1 MTIPNIS
8 LIPSSG
14 DISVQMI
21 SSLLGN
27 GWWKFVSGAAPSGPG
42 SILGQLFS
50 VIDIALLMYVSA
62 IMMYTAVV
70 GGLATAHE
78 GVPLGKRYHSVWA
91 PIRGPATWFMLFP
104 LPWAKGLAMIQ
115 VILLVAVYWGIG
127 VADDVWSAF
136 VQEVPKYGG
145 MIIPYQGNQAK
156 EQAFV
161 EKALI
166 DTTAQQYIVKNGN
179 QQLTPQ
185 WLWVGDSYS
194 GSWVYGLAPQSNP
207 TPAGIQYG
215 LGTITFKC
223 SSDMSSTDAPSGS
236 WLGNLWGNTVQT
248 VRNAYGAVT
257 GTAVTTA
264 QSTQAC
270 QDERANVGMVME
282 DLQPYADKI
291 VSMNA
296 QSNGKAPSAAE
307 LSSLV
312 SMYQNLQGEAYTAA
326 SQYGGAQYTQ
336 QLQKFANTSSNLGW
350 ASSAYY
356 WWTLSNVNAKAQAQ
370 IQSLHA
376 AVTLPSESAMAR
388 SVGSFY
394 KPYIQA
400 VKGLIQLYQAEQN
413 RTSQQAQ
420 AVNVAT
426 VGGAGANTG
435 SSWAGKRLMEMPMLF
450 TSGDP
455 LSNVSTFGKKVQ
467 HWGEGLM
474 AVGVGTKIVVYGAK
488 AVGAI
493 AGSATDE
500 VDGPTGTVGGGI
512 LGGMVGKAIV
522 GGLKAAALPLGKL
535 AFAVGA
541 FMVGEGAILHYVFP
555 AIPGVIMMIAIVGW
569 LFLVVELMV
578 ASVLWAAAHV
588 YAEGEGFAPPQA
600 QYGYSA
606 AIGIIARPLLL
617 TMGFIFAFFIMDIG
631 GWFLG
636 EALQA
641 FLAGMGGTQ
650 VGITGFCSMLA
661 VVIGTEFLFIKT
673 VLKLIT
679 HLADRAP
686 QWIGGH
692 SGQGLGTEEVA
703 GGATLAVAGAGGVV
717 GKYAGK
723 VGGIMG
729 GKDQKREN
737 DESGSGSGGG
747 NGGSEPARKV
757 AAQGLNAGSAGSAGS
772 TVAEETIGEDG
783 TTVQ

>member
-1 MTIPNIS
+1 MTMPNIS
-8 LIPSSG
+8 LIPTAN

-179 QQLTPQ
+179 QRLTPQ

-194 GSWVYGLAPQSNP
+194 GSWVYGMTAGGG
-207 TPAGIQYG
+207 TAGIQYG

-223 SSDMSSTDAPSGS
+223 SSDMSATDAPSGS
-236 WLGNLWGNTVQT
+236 TLGNLWGDTVQT
-248 VRNAYGAVT
+248 VKDAFSAVT
-257 GTAVTTA
+257 GATVTTA
-264 QSTQAC
+264 QDTQAC
-270 QDERANVGMVME
+270 LDEKANVGMLM
-282 DLQPYADKI
+282 DNLQPYADKI
-291 VSMNA
+291 VSINA

-312 SMYQNLQGEAYTAA
+312 SMYQNLQGEAYKAA
-326 SQYGGAQYTQ
+326 SHYGGAQYTQ
-336 QLQKFANTSSNLGW
+336 QLQTFAATSSNLGW

-356 WWTLSNVNAKAQAQ
+356 WWTLENINAKAQAQ
-370 IQSLHA
+370 IKSLHA
-376 AVTLPSESAMAR
+376 RVTLPSSTAMAR

-400 VKGLIQLYQAEQN
+400 VKGLIELYQAEQN
-413 RTSQQAQ
+413 QSNQQTQ
-420 AVNVAT
+420 AVHVAM

-435 SSWAGKRLMEMPMLF
+435 SSWAGTRLMEMPGLF

-455 LSNVSTFGKKVQ
+455 LSNVAAFGAKVQ

-535 AFAVGA
+535 AFTVGA

-555 AIPGVIMMIAIVGW
+555 AIPGVIMMISIVGW

-617 TMGFIFAFFIMDIG
+617 TVGFIFAFFIMDIG

-650 VGITGFCSMLA
+650 VGIIGFCSMLA
-661 VVIGTEFLFIKT
+661 VIIGAEFLFIKT

-703 GGATLAVAGAGGVV
+703 GGATLAVAGTGAAVGRYAGKAGGLYGEAKQKKDDEAGGV
-717 GKYAGK
+717 
-723 VGGIMG
+723 
-729 GKDQKREN
+729 ET
-737 DESGSGSGGG
+737 
-747 NGGSEPARKV
+747 EPERKTV
-757 AAQGLNAGSAGSAGS
+757 AAGLNAGSA
-772 TVAEETIGEDG
+772 AETTETTGEDPA
-783 TTVQ
+783 Q

>member
-127 VADDVWSAF
+127 VADDVWSTF

-145 MIIPYQGNQAK
+145 MLIPYQGNMQK

-179 QQLTPQ
+179 QRLTPQ

-194 GSWVYGLAPQSNP
+194 GSWVYGMSAGG
-207 TPAGIQYG
+207 TAGIQYG

-223 SSDMSSTDAPSGS
+223 SSDMSATDAPSGS

-270 QDERANVGMVME
+270 QDERANVGMVMR
-282 DLQPYADKI
+282 DLVPYADQI
-291 VSMNA
+291 VAMNA
-296 QSNGKAPSAAE
+296 QSNGGAPSTAE
-307 LSSLV
+307 LGSLV
-312 SMYQNLQGEAYTAA
+312 GMYQNLQGEAYTAA
-326 SQYGGAQYTQ
+326 AQYGGAQYTQ
-336 QLQKFANTSSNLGW
+336 QLQKFATTSSNLGW

-356 WWTLSNVNAKAQAQ
+356 WWTLENINAKAQAQ

-376 AVTLPSESAMAR
+376 MVTLPSEYAMAR
-388 SVGSFY
+388 NVGQFY
-394 KPYIQA
+394 IPYIHA

-413 RTSQQAQ
+413 QSTHQAQ
-420 AVNVAT
+420 AMQAAT
-426 VGGAGANTG
+426 VGTG
-435 SSWAGKRLMEMPMLF
+435 TNSSSGDSWAGTRLMEMPMLF

-455 LSNVSTFGKKVQ
+455 LSNVAAFGAKVQ

-474 AVGVGTKIVVYGAK
+474 SVGVGTKIVVYGAK

-500 VDGPTGTVGGGI
+500 VDGPGGTVGGGI
-512 LGGMVGKAIV
+512 LGGMVGKALV

-535 AFAVGA
+535 AFVMGA
-541 FMVGEGAILHYVFP
+541 FMVGEGAVLHYVFP

-600 QYGYSA
+600 SYGYSA

-617 TMGFIFAFFIMDIG
+617 TVGFVFAFFIMDIG

-650 VGITGFCSMLA
+650 VGIIGFCSMLA
-661 VVIGTEFLFIKT
+661 VIIGTEFLFIKT

-723 VGGIMG
+723 VGAVY
-729 GKDQKREN
+729 GKDRQKKD
-737 DESGSGSGGG
+737 DETGTGGG
-747 NGGSEPARKV
+747 FEAEPPRKV
-757 AAQGLNAGSAGSAGS
+757 VAQGLNAGSAGS
-772 TVAEETIGEDG
+772 TVAEETTGEDG
-783 TTVQ
+783 TAQ

>member
-1 MTIPNIS
+1 MTMPNIS
-8 LIPSSG
+8 LIPTAN

-21 SSLLGN
+21 SSLLGT

-42 SILGQLFS
+42 SILGDLFS

-62 IMMYTAVV
+62 IMMYTAFV

-166 DTTAQQYIVKNGN
+166 DTTAQQYIVRNGN
-179 QQLTPQ
+179 QHLNPQ

-194 GSWVYGLAPQSNP
+194 GSWVYGMSAGG
-207 TPAGIQYG
+207 TAGIRYG

-223 SSDMSSTDAPSGS
+223 SSDMSVTDAPSGS
-236 WLGNLWGNTVQT
+236 WLGNIWGDTVQT
-248 VRNAYGAVT
+248 VKNTYGAVT
-257 GTAVTTA
+257 GTTVTTA
-264 QSTQAC
+264 QNTQAC
-270 QDERANVGMVME
+270 QDERANVGMVMG
-282 DLQPYADKI
+282 DLVPYADKL
-291 VSMNA
+291 VQMNA
-296 QSNGKAPSAAE
+296 QANGAPPSSAV
-307 LSSLV
+307 LGSLV
-312 SMYQNLQGEAYTAA
+312 SMYQNLQGEAYITA
-326 SQYGGAQYTQ
+326 SQYGGTQYKK
-336 QLQKFANTSSNLGW
+336 QLQTFATSSASLGW

-356 WWTLSNVNAKAQAQ
+356 WWTLENINAKAQAQ
-370 IQSLHA
+370 IKSLHA
-376 AVTLPSESAMAR
+376 VVALPSESAMAR
-388 SVGSFY
+388 NVGQFY
-394 KPYIQA
+394 TPYIHA
-400 VKGLIQLYQAEQN
+400 VKGLIELYQAEQN
-413 RTSQQAQ
+413 QSTQQAQ
-420 AVNVAT
+420 AVNVAA
-426 VGGAGANTG
+426 VGAGTSSSG
-435 SSWAGKRLMEMPMLF
+435 DSWAGTRLMEMPMLF

-455 LSNVSTFGKKVQ
+455 LSNVAAFGAKVQ

-474 AVGVGTKIVVYGAK
+474 AVGVGTKIVIYGTKIA
-488 AVGAI
+488 GAI
-493 AGSATDE
+493 AGSTTDE
-500 VDGPTGTVGGGI
+500 VDGPAGTVGGGI
-512 LGGMVGKAIV
+512 LGGMVGKALV

-535 AFAVGA
+535 AFVVGA
-541 FMVGEGAILHYVFP
+541 FMVGEGAVLHYVFP
-555 AIPGVIMMIAIVGW
+555 AIPGIIMMIAIVGW

-617 TMGFIFAFFIMDIG
+617 TVGFIFAFFIMDIG

-641 FLAGMGGTQ
+641 FLGGMGGTQ
-650 VGITGFCSMLA
+650 VGIIGFCSMLA
-661 VVIGTEFLFIKT
+661 VIIGAEFLFIKT

-703 GGATLAVAGAGGVV
+703 GGATRAVEGGGAVV
-717 GKYAGK
+717 GRYAVK

-737 DESGSGSGGG
+737 DESGSGSRGVRDP
-747 NGGSEPARKV
+747 EQKVV
-757 AAQGLNAGSAGSAGS
+757 AAALNAGSAAS
-772 TVAEETIGEDG
+772 TDTGNDGKSDET
-783 TTVQ
+783 TP

>member
-1 MTIPNIS
+1 MTMPNIS
-8 LIPSSG
+8 LIPTAN

-21 SSLLGN
+21 SSLLGT

-42 SILGQLFS
+42 SILGDLFS

-62 IMMYTAVV
+62 IMMYTAFV

-166 DTTAQQYIVKNGN
+166 DTTAQQYIVRNGN
-179 QQLTPQ
+179 QHLNPQ

-194 GSWVYGLAPQSNP
+194 GSWVYGMSAGG
-207 TPAGIQYG
+207 TAGIRYG

-223 SSDMSSTDAPSGS
+223 SSDMSVTDAPSGS
-236 WLGNLWGNTVQT
+236 WLGNIWGDTVQT
-248 VRNAYGAVT
+248 VKNTYGAVT
-257 GTAVTTA
+257 GTTVTTA
-264 QSTQAC
+264 QNTQAC
-270 QDERANVGMVME
+270 QDERANVGMVMG
-282 DLQPYADKI
+282 DLVPYADKL
-291 VSMNA
+291 VQMNA
-296 QSNGKAPSAAE
+296 QANGAPPSAAE
-307 LSSLV
+307 LGSLV
-312 SMYQNLQGEAYTAA
+312 SMYQNLQGEAYITA
-326 SQYGGAQYTQ
+326 SQYGGTQYKK
-336 QLQKFANTSSNLGW
+336 QLQTFATSSASLGW

-356 WWTLSNVNAKAQAQ
+356 WWTLENINAKAQAQ
-370 IQSLHA
+370 IKSLHA
-376 AVTLPSESAMAR
+376 VVALPSESAMAR
-388 SVGSFY
+388 NVGQFY
-394 KPYIQA
+394 TPYIHA
-400 VKGLIQLYQAEQN
+400 VKGLIELYQAEQN
-413 RTSQQAQ
+413 QSTQQAQ
-420 AVNVAT
+420 AVNVAA
-426 VGGAGANTG
+426 VGAGTSSSG
-435 SSWAGKRLMEMPMLF
+435 DSWAGTRLMEMPMLF

-455 LSNVSTFGKKVQ
+455 LSNVAAFGAKVQ

-474 AVGVGTKIVVYGAK
+474 AVGVGTKIVIYGTKIA
-488 AVGAI
+488 GAI
-493 AGSATDE
+493 AGSTTDE
-500 VDGPTGTVGGGI
+500 VDGPAGTVGGGI
-512 LGGMVGKAIV
+512 LGGMVGKALV

-535 AFAVGA
+535 AFVVGA
-541 FMVGEGAILHYVFP
+541 FMVGEGAVLHYVFP
-555 AIPGVIMMIAIVGW
+555 AIPGIIMMIAIVGW

-617 TMGFIFAFFIMDIG
+617 TVGFIFAFFIMDIG

-641 FLAGMGGTQ
+641 FLGGMGGTQ
-650 VGITGFCSMLA
+650 VGIIGFCSMLA
-661 VVIGTEFLFIKT
+661 VIIGAEFLFIKT

-703 GGATLAVAGAGGVV
+703 GGATRAVEGGGAVV
-717 GKYAGK
+717 GRYAVK

-737 DESGSGSGGG
+737 DESGSGSRGVRDP
-747 NGGSEPARKV
+747 EQKVV
-757 AAQGLNAGSAGSAGS
+757 AAALNAGSAAS
-772 TVAEETIGEDG
+772 TDTGNDGKSDET
-783 TTVQ
+783 TP

>member
-1 MTIPNIS
+1 
-8 LIPSSG
+8 
-14 DISVQMI
+14 
-21 SSLLGN
+21 
-27 GWWKFVSGAAPSGPG
+27 
-42 SILGQLFS
+42 
-50 VIDIALLMYVSA
+50 
-62 IMMYTAVV
+62 
-70 GGLATAHE
+70 
-78 GVPLGKRYHSVWA
+78 
-91 PIRGPATWFMLFP
+91 
-104 LPWAKGLAMIQ
+104 MIQ

-127 VADDVWSAF
+127 VTDDVWSAF

-179 QQLTPQ
+179 QRLTPQ

-194 GSWVYGLAPQSNP
+194 GSWVYGMTAGG
-207 TPAGIQYG
+207 TAGIQYG

-223 SSDMSSTDAPSGS
+223 SSDMSSTDAPRGS
-236 WLGNLWGNTVQT
+236 WLGNLWGDTVQT
-248 VRNAYGAVT
+248 VKNAYGAVT
-257 GTAVTTA
+257 GTTVTTA

-270 QDERANVGMVME
+270 QDERANVGMLMG
-282 DLQPYADKI
+282 DLAPYADKL
-291 VSMNA
+291 VQMNA
-296 QSNGKAPSAAE
+296 QANGAPPSAAE
-307 LSSLV
+307 LGSLV

-326 SQYGGAQYTQ
+326 SQYGGTQYKK
-336 QLQKFANTSSNLGW
+336 QLQTFATSSASLGW

-356 WWTLSNVNAKAQAQ
+356 WWTLENINAKAQAQ
-370 IQSLHA
+370 IKSLHA
-376 AVTLPSESAMAR
+376 VVALPSESAMAR
-388 SVGSFY
+388 NVGQFY
-394 KPYIQA
+394 TPYIHA
-400 VKGLIQLYQAEQN
+400 VKGLIELYQAEQN
-413 RTSQQAQ
+413 QSTQQAQ
-420 AVNVAT
+420 AVNVAA
-426 VGGAGANTG
+426 VGAGTSSSG
-435 SSWAGKRLMEMPMLF
+435 DSWAGTRLMEMPMLF

-455 LSNVSTFGKKVQ
+455 LSNVAAFGAKVQ

-474 AVGVGTKIVVYGAK
+474 AVGVGTKIVIYGTKIA
-488 AVGAI
+488 GAI
-493 AGSATDE
+493 AGSTTDE
-500 VDGPTGTVGGGI
+500 VDGPAGTVGGGI
-512 LGGMVGKAIV
+512 LGGMVGKALV

-535 AFAVGA
+535 AFVVGA
-541 FMVGEGAILHYVFP
+541 FMVGEGAVLHYVFP
-555 AIPGVIMMIAIVGW
+555 AIPGIIMMIAIVGW

-617 TMGFIFAFFIMDIG
+617 TVGFIFAFFIMDIG

-650 VGITGFCSMLA
+650 VGLVGFCSMLA
-661 VVIGTEFLFIKT
+661 VIIGAEFLFIKT

-703 GGATLAVAGAGGVV
+703 GGATRAVEGGGAVV
-717 GKYAGK
+717 GRYAVK

-729 GKDQKREN
+729 GKDQKRN
-737 DESGSGSGGG
+737 DGETGGSGGG
-747 NGGSEPARKV
+747 FEAEPDRKTV
-757 AAQGLNAGSAGSAGS
+757 AQGLNAGNAAI
-772 TVAEETIGEDG
+772 TTTNTGEAAP
-783 TTVQ
+783 